1 MNGQALK
8 FLNRLT
14 VKYTSYVTTA
24 TATGS
29 RDVQGKFEDV
39 VESLTFF
46 AFVAITA
53 LCLCFTFSV
62 IVYSMGFPSDPQNF
76 IVANLFIASC
86 VAVPTAAIAAQHEYR
101 MRIYQ
106 RMSRTEMTSAVAL
119 FDIDYFKAVNDQ
131 HGHAAGDRVL
141 REIAAVAYSEL
152 RGPFDRLGRWGGE
165 EFVVLLSNV
174 DMEKALS
181 VCDRLRSSIEDH
193 VVIVDGQ
200 PVSVTASFGL
210 AMLPP
215 NSDFDDMLEQA
226 DGALYESK
234 AKGRNCVTAVKELTL
249 AA

>member
-1 MNGQALK
+1 
-8 FLNRLT
+8 
-14 VKYTSYVTTA
+14 
-24 TATGS
+24 
-29 RDVQGKFEDV
+29 
-39 VESLTFF
+39 
-46 AFVAITA
+46 
-53 LCLCFTFSV
+53 
-62 IVYSMGFPSDPQNF
+62 
-76 IVANLFIASC
+76 
-86 VAVPTAAIAAQHEYR
+86 
-101 MRIYQ
+101 
-106 RMSRTEMTSAVAL
+106 MTSAVAL

-193 VVIVDGQ
+193 IVIVDGQ

>member
-1 MNGQALK
+1 MSN
-8 FLNRLT
+8 N
-14 VKYTSYVTTA
+14 A
-24 TATGS
+24 TA
-29 RDVQGKFEDV
+29 DVISVRLMRASSSQANCLKNLRFSSPV
-39 VESLTFF
+39 SASVE
-46 AFVAITA
+46 AISS
-53 LCLCFTFSV
+53 SV
-62 IVYSMGFPSDPQNF
+62 
-76 IVANLFIASC
+76 
-86 VAVPTAAIAAQHEYR
+86 
-101 MRIYQ
+101 
-106 RMSRTEMTSAVAL
+106 
-119 FDIDYFKAVNDQ
+119 
-131 HGHAAGDRVL
+131 
-141 REIAAVAYSEL
+141 
-152 RGPFDRLGRWGGE
+152 RWCGE